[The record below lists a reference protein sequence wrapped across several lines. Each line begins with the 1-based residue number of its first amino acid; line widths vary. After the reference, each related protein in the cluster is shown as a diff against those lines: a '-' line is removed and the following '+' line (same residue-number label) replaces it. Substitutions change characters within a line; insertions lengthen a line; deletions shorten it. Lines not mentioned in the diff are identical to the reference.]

1 MSISL
6 EAKVDLMLA
15 LLQEQSTKVN
25 TLVKKYGLISE
36 TPKWVTCGELAE
48 ITNTKSGTITNWIY
62 KGKIPKSILKKK
74 TRGKVSNWLIDCTEG
89 QKVIEAIRLGIDYK
103 EG

>member
-36 TPKWVTCGELAE
+36 IPKWVTVGELAE
-48 ITNTKSGTITNWIY
+48 ITNAKSVLLPTGFIRVKFQNLY
-62 KGKIPKSILKKK
+62 VRKKK
-74 TRGKVSNWLIDCTEG
+74 
-89 QKVIEAIRLGIDYK
+89 K
-103 EG
+103 EKFITG